1 MENRNT
7 PLAKFAYLL
16 DKMDAI
22 IKAVI
27 YEELYNLDGLFN
39 KFSGLQKQKDTFKN
53 TQLEEFF
60 NFLETKFEQR
70 KYMLNKI

>member
-1 MENRNT
+1 MKNRNT

-39 KFSGLQKQKDTFKN
+39 EFSGLQKQKDTFKN
-53 TQLEEFF
+53 TQLEELF